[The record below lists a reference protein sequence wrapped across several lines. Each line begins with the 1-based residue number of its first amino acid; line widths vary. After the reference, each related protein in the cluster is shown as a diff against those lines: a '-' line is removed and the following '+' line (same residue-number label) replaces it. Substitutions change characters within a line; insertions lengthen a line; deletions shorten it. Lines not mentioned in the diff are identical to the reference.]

1 MQKITNLL
9 MFTGQAEQAMNLY
22 MGLFENSKIL
32 DITRYGPDEAGKEGT
47 VMHATFSL
55 NGQEFM
61 CIDSS
66 IKHEFT
72 FTPSMSLYVN
82 CESEA
87 EIARLFEKLSLGG
100 QVLMPLER
108 YPFSEKFA
116 WLNDQFGVSW
126 QLNLAKNSRN

>member
-1 MQKITNLL
+1 
-9 MFTGQAEQAMNLY
+9 
-22 MGLFENSKIL
+22 
-32 DITRYGPDEAGKEGT
+32 
-47 VMHATFSL
+47 MHATFSL

-66 IKHEFT
+66 VQHEFT

-82 CESEA
+82 CETEA
-87 EIARLFEKLSLGG
+87 EIERLFEKLSLGG
-100 QVLMPLER
+100 QVLMELDR

-126 QLNLAKNSRN
+126 QLNLAQVQGN